1 MCDFVC
7 IIILSCFKCSCV
19 YLTEVK
25 WNKHFCQNYMKRVF
39 EHRNLKTSKRIISER
54 SPKIS
59 KWMLFLESLSRD
71 TFLILEQSRVSQ
83 PAGQSYS
90 ENRKTIKLLCYSSSP
105 SHIGMVISTSVN
117 AEGALAQWIF
127 IWKHLFPLVRV
138 QLFRGNMRTRPHSE
152 NLEWHKHCQM
162 KTGLV
167 VRLLFI
173 TGLWVG
179 DKKQHVF
186 FLFFTHKAHSRKWLC
201 GDVGRH

>member
-1 MCDFVC
+1 MFTSLRLNETN
-7 IIILSCFKCSCV
+7 IFAKITWKRYSN
-19 YLTEVK
+19 TETL
-25 WNKHFCQNYMKRVF
+25 NI
-39 EHRNLKTSKRIISER
+39 SKRIISER

-179 DKKQHVF
+179 DKRQHVF

>member
-1 MCDFVC
+1 MFTSLRLNETN
-7 IIILSCFKCSCV
+7 IFAKITWKRFSN
-19 YLTEVK
+19 TETL
-25 WNKHFCQNYMKRVF
+25 N
-39 EHRNLKTSKRIISER
+39 TSKRIISER

-71 TFLILEQSRVSQ
+71 TFLILERSRVSQ

-117 AEGALAQWIF
+117 AQGALAQWIF
-127 IWKHLFPLVRV
+127 IWKHLFPSVRV

-179 DKKQHVF
+179 DKKTTRF
-186 FLFFTHKAHSRKWLC
+186 FPFLYP
-201 GDVGRH
+201 

>member
-25 WNKHFCQNYMKRVF
+25 WNKHFCQNYMKKVF

-90 ENRKTIKLLCYSSSP
+90 ENRKTKTALLFLVP
-105 SHIGMVISTSVN
+105 QSHRNGYFHQRQCRGCFSTMD
-117 AEGALAQWIF
+117 F
-127 IWKHLFPLVRV
+127 Y
-138 QLFRGNMRTRPHSE
+138 
-152 NLEWHKHCQM
+152 M
-162 KTGLV
+162 KTLISFGESS
-167 VRLLFI
+167 I
-173 TGLWVG
+173 I
-179 DKKQHVF
+179 
-186 FLFFTHKAHSRKWLC
+186 
-201 GDVGRH
+201 